1 MLPVVEIKNVSKHF
15 RIPLHK
21 TRTLREAVLRKWRGI
36 EEKERKIWALRDIS
50 LEINQGEM
58 VGIIGPNGSGKS
70 TLLKILS
77 GVLQP
82 TQGEVIVREPS
93 LSLLELGAG
102 FRRDLTGIENLRM
115 YAALFGLRRYHI
127 QEFIEK
133 AVDFAELDEF
143 IDLPVRSYSSGMR
156 ARLAMSAA
164 VSMSAPVII
173 IDEVL
178 AVGDA
183 SFREKSIDRLVE
195 LNSQGHT
202 ILLVSHNLES
212 VQSLCERVIV
222 LIDGQV
228 ANVDEP
234 FEAIWYYLQKVNQE
248 RARKRRAALGSEQSE
263 EEEER
268 PPLEILELELI
279 NEEGDTKETFRVGDQ
294 FFVRV
299 KYRANEPID
308 NPNFQVQ
315 LFAYPTTGGKKE
327 AVMILGTNSSRAGLE
342 LGKVTGEGSFTIRYD
357 HFPLLSGDCFFR
369 VVALPSA
376 FGSSPF
382 DVKTNLAP
390 FTVES
395 KWQEGSGL
403 VEIPHVWLEND
414 EYH

>member
-1 MLPVVEIKNVSKHF
+1 
-15 RIPLHK
+15 
-21 TRTLREAVLRKWRGI
+21 
-36 EEKERKIWALRDIS
+36 
-50 LEINQGEM
+50 
-58 VGIIGPNGSGKS
+58 
-70 TLLKILS
+70 
-77 GVLQP
+77 
-82 TQGEVIVREPS
+82 
-93 LSLLELGAG
+93 
-102 FRRDLTGIENLRM
+102 
-115 YAALFGLRRYHI
+115 
-127 QEFIEK
+127 
-133 AVDFAELDEF
+133 
-143 IDLPVRSYSSGMR
+143 
-156 ARLAMSAA
+156 
-164 VSMSAPVII
+164 MSAPVII

-195 LNSQGHT
+195 LNNQGHT

-222 LIDGQV
+222 LIDGHV
-228 ANVDEP
+228 AKVDEP

-248 RARKRRAALGSEQSE
+248 RARKRRAALSSAQSE
-263 EEEER
+263 EEDEDR
-268 PPLEILELELI
+268 PSVEILGLELVD
-279 NEEGDTKETFRVGDQ
+279 EEGEAKETFRVGDK
-294 FFVRV
+294 FFVKV

-327 AVMILGTNSSRAGLE
+327 PVMILGTNSSRSGLE
-342 LGKVTGEGSFTIRYD
+342 LGKVAGEGSFTIRYD
-357 HFPLLSGDCFFR
+357 RFPLLSGDCFFR

-414 EYH
+414 EYY